1 MQLQGARFKEEKEM
15 SHRAVSAV
23 VVITLF
29 AVLAMAMPMAAR
41 KDTSNATKQAVK
53 TSLDLLNPA
62 SLAGTSLKA
71 GTYTVSADG
80 SKVTFADR
88 GKTLAEAPIQWKD
101 EQGKARSTNVVT
113 DSGQI
118 REIHFSGKTQY
129 AVISQ

>member
-1 MQLQGARFKEEKEM
+1 M